1 MLSSTDNGGGL
12 NSISFSAVWENLQ
25 ADAELNEEIKN
36 QFEAMIKAANNYTY
50 YRQIYIKTK
59 SCSNLQDVIEQQF
72 DICLISLN
80 FYQIHNLKQ

>member
-25 ADAELNEEIKN
+25 ADADLNEEIKN

-50 YRQIYIKTK
+50 YRYNPH
-59 SCSNLQDVIEQQF
+59 SNYLS
-72 DICLISLN
+72 ICKIRN
-80 FYQIHNLKQ
+80 N